1 MGETFDEE
9 KVRKATEAAAVA
21 EQQRLAKEAAA
32 AGVVQ
37 LVQLVRGSILLF
49 AGDSFCSSGCD

>member
-49 AGDSFCSSGCD
+49 C